1 MQYLRLAQIYVLC
14 GLFSYHFSVFLKGI
28 NGIPFIYFS
37 ISRKGGD
44 EIMRTSSFEYIVRLQ
59 FNSLMLIVI
68 KNKLKSR
75 NRQFARRSKR
85 EVLFCEI
92 AETKQV
98 ECGTN
103 DTYFYD
109 CISFKVLHFTIYVSD
124 ETLGTAL
131 HRLSEKQRSAILLRY
146 FQGMNDRKISELYH
160 VSRSAISSRRSR

>member
-1 MQYLRLAQIYVLC
+1 
-14 GLFSYHFSVFLKGI
+14 
-28 NGIPFIYFS
+28 
-37 ISRKGGD
+37 
-44 EIMRTSSFEYIVRLQ
+44 MRTSSFEYIVRLQ
-59 FNSLMLIVI
+59 SNSLMLIVI

-160 VSRSAISSRRSR
+160 VSRSAISSRRSRGLKKLKTLLSERK